1 MGRRLV
7 AAIDFLCVTLLGNGA
22 LTERK
27 KKCNWPKNQNQIGKC
42 NKVILMPILIILI
55 EIFAN
60 THWVLIGTKMYL
72 FALYPIRIA
81 NDSLIYK

>member
-27 KKCNWPKNQNQIGKC
+27 KNAIGQK
-42 NKVILMPILIILI
+42 
-55 EIFAN
+55 
-60 THWVLIGTKMYL
+60 TKIKL
-72 FALYPIRIA
+72 GNAR
-81 NDSLIYK
+81 K